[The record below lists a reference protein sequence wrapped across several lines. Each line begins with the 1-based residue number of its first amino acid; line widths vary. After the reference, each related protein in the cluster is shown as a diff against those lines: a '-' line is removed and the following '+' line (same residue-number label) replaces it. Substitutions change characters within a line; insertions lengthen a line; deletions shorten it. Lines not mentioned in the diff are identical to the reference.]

1 MAADQAP
8 ADDWLWNGLAEGLR
22 KFHFIYRALCR
33 KDLHHIMQITE
44 LPAQALFGQGPALNP
59 VPQQIKKNVGSFF
72 VIVTPSAKQT

>member
-44 LPAQALFGQGPALNP
+44 LPAQALFRQGPALNP
-59 VPQQIKKNVGSFF
+59 VPQQIKNNVGSFF
-72 VIVTPSAKQT
+72 VIVPPSAKQT